1 MTEPSQPP
9 AASGRLAVL
18 ISFSGA
24 GGVERM
30 VTNLVEAIAADGRPV
45 DLLLIRRH
53 GGHLRALPAGVRTLP
68 LGARHTSTALVP
80 LIRYLRRERPA
91 VLLAAKDRAGRVA
104 LLARALARVD
114 TRVAIRLG
122 THLSASLEGRPR
134 WRRWARVL
142 PMRLMY
148 RWADRVIA
156 VSRGVAEDTLRITG
170 LPPERVE
177 VIRNPVITPLL
188 RDQARADCDHPWL
201 TKPGCP
207 VVLAAGRL
215 TRQKDFATL
224 IRAFARLRQGRPCRL
239 IILGDGALR
248 GELERLAAAL
258 GIAADLDMPGFTPN
272 PYAFMARADL
282 FVLSSAWEGSPN
294 VLTEAL
300 ALGTPVVATDCPSG
314 PREILD
320 GGRIAPL
327 VPVGDHQ
334 ALAAAMGTV
343 LGAPPAREGL
353 RAAAADYTA
362 AASARRYLEVLGV

>member
-1 MTEPSQPP
+1 M
-9 AASGRLAVL
+9 
-18 ISFSGA
+18 
-24 GGVERM
+24 
-30 VTNLVEAIAADGRPV
+30 
-45 DLLLIRRH
+45 
-53 GGHLRALPAGVRTLP
+53 
-68 LGARHTSTALVP
+68 
-80 LIRYLRRERPA
+80 
-91 VLLAAKDRAGRVA
+91 
-104 LLARALARVD
+104 
-114 TRVAIRLG
+114 
-122 THLSASLEGRPR
+122 
-134 WRRWARVL
+134 L
-142 PMRLMY
+142 PMRLIY

-156 VSRGVAEDTLRITG
+156 VSQGVAEDTLRITG
-170 LPPERVE
+170 LPPERVT
-177 VIRNPVITPLL
+177 VVHNPVITPALYE
-188 RDQARADCDHPWL
+188 QSRAPCGHPWIEE
-201 TKPGCP
+201 PDRP

-224 IRAFARLRQGRPCRL
+224 IRAFARVRDRRSCRL
-239 IILGDGALR
+239 IVLGEGGLR
-248 GELERLAAAL
+248 GELERLAERL
-258 GIAADLDMPGFTPN
+258 GVTPDLDMPGFTPN
-272 PYAFMARADL
+272 PYAFMRRAHL

-362 AASARRYLEVLGV
+362 AASARRYLEALGV